1 MPRPDYI
8 ARLHEAKYELRF
20 CDGSQKAAFLKKYKE
35 ALAEAAKASGLTTIQ
50 VEAAV
55 ARDFGVWVKQEKLPK
70 LPPPASGSQS

>member
-20 CDGSQKAAFLKKYKE
+20 CDGSQKAALLKKYKE
-35 ALAEAAKASGLTTIQ
+35 ALAEAAKAAGASTIEI
-50 VEAAV
+50 EAAV

-70 LPPPASGSQS
+70 LQPPLPGTES